1 MVRPIGVGSSRTGP
15 LQRDDES
22 QVMKSKKQKGE
33 VPERTPHEDLAREA
47 TDWDAGRRTP
57 RGFTDA
63 PDAVPRA
70 RESVPISLRM
80 PKEMLDVLRKFA
92 ERENV
97 GYQVLIKRWLDD
109 RIRSEREQLRARQRR
124 SPRRAAPRFPL
135 EDRPATEGS
144 HYRKVS

>member
-1 MVRPIGVGSSRTGP
+1 MTKAKNHKGRR
-15 LQRDDES
+15 
-22 QVMKSKKQKGE
+22 SK

-47 TDWDAGRRTP
+47 ADWDAGKRTP
-57 RGFTDA
+57 GGFEDD

-70 RESVPISLRM
+70 RESGPISLRM
-80 PKEMLDVLRKFA
+80 PKDMLDLLRKFA
-92 ERENV
+92 EREHV

-109 RIRSEREQLRARQRR
+109 RIRSEREQLRAKQRR

-135 EDRPATEGS
+135 EDRPLAEGS